1 MKNVYIQNLDIG
13 KLSKLDAKDKLKNK
27 FKEKNIILSFEDKTW
42 KIEPKKLDFN
52 YKIDKTVEDAFLLN
66 KKANIFK
73 NLLETLKSIC
83 GKKNVLSI
91 DVCYDKNK
99 LTKILNQISKDIN
112 RESKDATID
121 ISKTSKEIKRNLLKH
136 NLNCKII
143 TNKENPK
150 ITKSQLENIDTV
162 LGSYSTKFDKGVS

>member
-1 MKNVYIQNLDIG
+1 M
-13 KLSKLDAKDKLKNK
+13 
-27 FKEKNIILSFEDKTW
+27 
-42 KIEPKKLDFN
+42 
-52 YKIDKTVEDAFLLN
+52 EDAFLLN

-83 GKKNVLSI
+83 GKKNVLII
-91 DVCYDKNK
+91 DVYYDKNK

-112 RESKDATID
+112 RESKDTTIDISGQNISITNDVEGVKMD

-143 TNKENPK
+143 ANKENPK

-162 LGSYSTKFDKGVS
+162 LGSYSTKFDKGVSGRNQNIKLAANRTSDILLMPGETFSYNENTKKNFK